1 MEKKANRTDVQE
13 TKVGNLVLSPINRI
27 NPDISRWRM
36 ALRSAESPTSPMR
49 ATLYDIYSET
59 MLDGMVTSVTE
70 RIVIKCTVSP
80 IVFTKDG
87 EADTENPISK
97 MVQTPQFLQFIRYII
112 ESKWFG
118 HSLVEFEFD
127 NETISKIGL
136 IPRKHVVPEKGI
148 VTKRVNDQGG
158 TPYRE
163 QPYSDWLV
171 EVGGERALGLL
182 NKACPYAIYKRMGL
196 ANWGE
201 FIELF
206 GVPIRKFEYDSN
218 NPNAR
223 KEVEKQAKKHG
234 STATIIMPEGTK
246 MDVIKGGDG
255 SGNSTVFVDY
265 KKANDEEIL
274 LIFLLQTMTTLD
286 GSSKSQG
293 EVHERGE
300 GDLISAYKLFI
311 ELVLNYDFLPLL
323 ALHGFD
329 VEGGSFSYD
338 AKKELSKTEL
348 ITILKALAAF
358 GNIPLD
364 FIEEH
369 FGIKLNPKEEQ
380 QLNLSKKKNRY
391 HLCSHQHLMFEGDSV
406 LLNDISKEETALL
419 RRIFNAEGELL
430 FDAKT
435 FGSLSKFLTSGIQQG
450 FKGRTNVD
458 FDSDDHLAKTILE
471 LNTIEFSATK
481 DASLVEEL
489 NSLLVDSE
497 SFNEFEELASPI
509 LDNYNENWL
518 KSEFDLAQSTSQNTA
533 NYIRNLETVD
543 SFPYWEYSTVGDDRV
558 REAHERLDG
567 QLFPAVEMGIFTPPN
582 GWGCRCDIIPRATT
596 GGKPVLSNEDAVRVV
611 GAEGV
616 KDMAKAGFAV
626 NRSER
631 YQVYAPK
638 QFYKSDFDI
647 KTLSFVDFGLKPY
660 SDIAKKAPKS
670 NIKKRSKKQAEAWFT
685 ERVGNFDMDNPNR
698 IRLLNYQDRP
708 QLLSLKTLQSQ
719 SPNVLEMLEDT
730 ISKPDEV
737 YSFREG
743 RTYTTRYI
751 KYFKPNPMVVEIKSS
766 AGSDSEIISYKLER
780 SPDKNARTGL
790 LTRKK

>member
-1 MEKKANRTDVQE
+1 MHKTRIDVKE

-27 NPDISRWRM
+27 NPDIARWRM
-36 ALRSAESPTSPMR
+36 ALRSAESPTNPIRS
-49 ATLYDIYSET
+49 TLYDVYAET
-59 MLDGMVTSVTE
+59 MLDGMVTSATE

-97 MVQTPQFLQFIRYII
+97 MVQTPRFLQFIRFII
-112 ESKWFG
+112 ESKFFG

-127 NETISKIGL
+127 NEAISKIDL

-148 VTKRVNDQGG
+148 VTKRVNDSNG
-158 TPYRE
+158 THYRE

-171 EVGGERALGLL
+171 EVGGERTLGLL
-182 NKACPYAIYKRMGL
+182 NKATPYSIYKRMGL

-223 KEVEKQAKKHG
+223 KEVEAQAKKHG
-234 STATIIMPEGTK
+234 ASATIIMPEGTK
-246 MDVIKGGDG
+246 MDIIKGGDS

-286 GSSKSQG
+286 GSSRSQS

-300 GDLISAYKLFI
+300 SDLIAAYKLFI
-311 ELVLNYDFLPLL
+311 ELVLNFEFLPLL
-323 ALHGFD
+323 AKHGFD

-338 AKKELSKTEL
+338 AKKELSKKQL
-348 ITILKALAAF
+348 LDILKGLAMF
-358 GNIPLD
+358 GDIPLE
-364 FIEEH
+364 FIEEN
-369 FGIKLNPKEEQ
+369 FGIKLTPKQRAE
-380 QLNLSKKKNRY
+380 LSLLKKKDRY
-391 HLCSHQHLMFEGDSV
+391 HLCTHQHLMFEGDSV

-419 RRIFNAEGELL
+419 RRVFNSEGKLK

-435 FGSLSKFLTSGIQQG
+435 FASLSKFLTSGIQSG
-450 FKGRTNVD
+450 FKDRKNID
-458 FDSDDHLAKTILE
+458 FDSPDHLAKTIME

-481 DASLVEEL
+481 DASLVQEL
-489 NSLLVDSE
+489 NSLLPDTE
-497 SFNEFEELASPI
+497 SFKEFEELASP
-509 LDNYNENWL
+509 LLNNYNSNWL
-518 KSEFDLAQSTSQNTA
+518 KSEFDLSKSTAENTA
-533 NYIRNLETVD
+533 NYLRNLETID
-543 SFPYWEYSTVGDDRV
+543 SFPYWEYSTIGDDRV
-558 REAHERLDG
+558 REEHEVLDG
-567 QLFPAVEMGIFTPPN
+567 QLFPAGEMGIFTPPN
-582 GWGCRCDIIPRATT
+582 GWGCRCDIIPRATK
-596 GGKPVLSNEDAVRVV
+596 GSKDVISSQDAAGIV
-611 GAEGV
+611 GADGV
-616 KDMAKAGFAV
+616 KEMTKTGFAV
-626 NRSER
+626 NRSQR
-631 YQVYAPK
+631 YQIYTPN
-638 QFYKSDFDI
+638 QFYKSNFDLD
-647 KTLSFVDFGLKPY
+647 TLSFVDFGLKPY
-660 SDIAKKAPKS
+660 KDIAPKAPTS
-670 NIKKRSKKQAEAWFT
+670 NIKKRSKKQSEAWFA
-685 ERVGNFDMDNPNR
+685 ERVGNFDMDNPDK

-708 QLLSLKTLQSQ
+708 QLLTLETLLEQ

-730 ISKPDEV
+730 LSSPDEV
-737 YSFREG
+737 YSFRKG

-766 AGSDSEIISYKLER
+766 AGSDSEIISYHLER
-780 SPDKNARTGL
+780 SPDKKARKGL